1 MIKKIS
7 VSAILFFAVI
17 AASSATE
24 TAEFNIG
31 YRGLTWVES
40 LSDALPADKKN
51 EVTSYL
57 DNQFIKILTSSG
69 LFVVSESSREDGKR
83 EENAYENY
91 SLFPVITVFKQV
103 ESEISGY
110 FFDCQVALTILN
122 NSDTEV
128 VAEVNTEAEVNPEAD
143 ADLNTESDGRASEV
157 FYLKHIG
164 SGENSAVAMQK
175 SLEGI
180 VDQFEFLLIGFEQ
193 WSDSF
198 KVIDIYQGAVII
210 NSGKKGGL
218 RKGDF
223 LHSFD
228 PWNSGKITG
237 DFVVEKAD
245 GDISYARILKV
256 KKYPKAGDSL
266 RLDDFTGFA
275 VNGYTDY
282 FSGEEFSGITTGFSL
297 VWWGGLYV
305 FHPLAG
311 FEYFSIKNINE
322 AFIDMLIPYG
332 GFKIV
337 RHIGSMTLSSLITA
351 GAGYVSDSDLYSTVY
366 RGWQYKGGT
375 VKASAER
382 RFGNR
387 FSLFAEAGYS
397 YWYSGDVKE
406 LTDIAGFLAGGGV
419 SVKF

>member
-17 AASSATE
+17 ATASASE
-24 TAEFNIG
+24 TSEFNIG
-31 YRGLTWVES
+31 YRGLTWDES
-40 LSDALPADKKN
+40 LSDALTADKKN

-57 DNQFIKILTSSG
+57 NNQFIQILTSSG
-69 LFVVSESSREDGKR
+69 LFVVSESPQEEGKR
-83 EENAYENY
+83 EEYASGNY
-91 SLFPVITVFKQV
+91 SLFPVITVFKEV

-110 FFDCQVALTILN
+110 FFDCQITLTVRN
-122 NSDTEV
+122 DSDTEV
-128 VAEVNTEAEVNPEAD
+128 ETEVNPEVEVPPEVN
-143 ADLNTESDGRASEV
+143 ADLNTGSDGSASEV

-164 SGENSAVAMQK
+164 SGKNSAIAMQK

-198 KVIDIYQGAVII
+198 RVIDIYQGAVII
-210 NSGKKGGL
+210 NSGKKRGL

-228 PWNSGKITG
+228 YKSGKITG
-237 DFVVEKAD
+237 DFVVEKTD

-256 KKYPKAGDSL
+256 KKYPKAGDPL
-266 RLDDFTGFA
+266 RLDDFIGFS

-282 FSGEEFSGITTGFSL
+282 FSGGEFSGYTSGVSL
-297 VWWGGLYV
+297 LWSGGLYV

-311 FEYFSIKNINE
+311 FEYFSIKDIND
-322 AFIDMLIPYG
+322 AFIDILIPYG

-337 RHIGSMTLSSLITA
+337 RHIGAMTLSSLITA
-351 GAGYVSDSDLYSTVY
+351 GAGYVSDSDLLGTEY

-375 VKASAER
+375 VKASVER

-387 FSLFAEAGYS
+387 FSVFAEAGYS
-397 YWYSGDVKE
+397 YWYSDDVRE